1 MRRTRTYPPPRP
13 EALEDRQLL
22 SADPIGA
29 APTRGG
35 YGVDGRGLTAAV
47 IDTGVNYH
55 HEALGGGYGPGF
67 KVEDGVDFADHHAT
81 PLAIA
86 SQHGTAV
93 AGLIASADPNH
104 PGVAPA
110 AGIVALRVFGDDG
123 KGSYADIAAALQW
136 VLDNHARD
144 HITVA
149 NLSIADGANYTADGF
164 QQDGGIAALI
174 RELAAADIPVVVAAG
189 NNYQGR
195 QGMGFPAIVP
205 ETISVAGLDPT
216 GRLAGDA
223 QRLDAAVGGASATDL
238 AAPGTGLIA
247 PIDGNHFTTADG
259 SSFAAAEVTGSVVL
273 LQQIYQA
280 RFGHLP
286 TVALLDQWLQAG
298 ARPVAGTGGL
308 GRIDLAASAALIP
321 TPAPAPAQPA
331 PNSAGTVVAFVI
343 PTGPGHANGSGLPAV
358 AVAGHA
364 HPRKAPPH
372 RSRVILNHPHAVRR
386 RAP

>member
-1 MRRTRTYPPPRP
+1 LRKVNRRI
-13 EALEDRQLL
+13 
-22 SADPIGA
+22 SNSG
-29 APTRGG
+29 
-35 YGVDGRGLTAAV
+35 
-47 IDTGVNYH
+47 H
-55 HEALGGGYGPGF
+55 YGPGF
-67 KVEDGVDFADHHAT
+67 KVADGVDFADHHAT

-123 KGSYADIAAALQW
+123 KGSYAEIAAALQW

-247 PIDGNHFTTADG
+247 PIDGNNFTTADG
-259 SSFAAAEVTGSVVL
+259 SSFAAAEVTGAVVL
-273 LQQIYQA
+273 LQQIYQG
-280 RFGHLP
+280 RFGRLP

-298 ARPVAGTGGL
+298 ARPVGGTGGL

-321 TPAPAPAQPA
+321 SPAPAPAQPA
-331 PNSAGTVVAFVI
+331 PHSAGTAAAFAI
-343 PTGPGHANGSGLPAV
+343 PPVPQHAHGPGRRAITVVGQAHPHHAPPQRFRV
-358 AVAGHA
+358 APVRLHAGH
-364 HPRKAPPH
+364 
-372 RSRVILNHPHAVRR
+372 RR
-386 RAP
+386 FP